1 MAATPS
7 QKADEAILE
16 RIRRRLMETGDW
28 DRFVARALYILLLFI
43 QSFTL
48 SLPSKVSHEFTY
60 PGVAD
65 EIRISRLLRA
75 QLDESG
81 WEDDLKDLA
90 KGELRLGCCSLPSGN
105 GYSAACFSGAWI
117 AGRSSADLSLA
128 ERARAQERPSLQ
140 GLLGEITPKAQ
151 SESSMVITELHVEL
165 MRCGEAMIQP
175 SIRSA
180 VIQEI
185 EAVLEREVEK
195 A

>member
-1 MAATPS
+1 
-7 QKADEAILE
+7 
-16 RIRRRLMETGDW
+16 METGDW

-90 KGELRLGCCSLPSGN
+90 KGELRLGCCSLPSRK
-105 GYSAACFSGAWI
+105 WLL
-117 AGRSSADLSLA
+117 SSLF
-128 ERARAQERPSLQ
+128 
-140 GLLGEITPKAQ
+140 LG
-151 SESSMVITELHVEL
+151 SMDSWTEL
-165 MRCGEAMIQP
+165 C
-175 SIRSA
+175 
-180 VIQEI
+180 
-185 EAVLEREVEK
+185 
-195 A
+195 

>member
-1 MAATPS
+1 MATQQP
-7 QKADEAILE
+7 
-16 RIRRRLMETGDW
+16 
-28 DRFVARALYILLLFI
+28 
-43 QSFTL
+43 
-48 SLPSKVSHEFTY
+48 VS
-60 PGVAD
+60 
-65 EIRISRLLRA
+65 R
-75 QLDESG
+75 
-81 WEDDLKDLA
+81 
-90 KGELRLGCCSLPSGN
+90 
-105 GYSAACFSGAWI
+105 GAWI

-140 GLLGEITPKAQ
+140 GLLGEIAPKAQ